1 MRIAALLGCL
11 ALASPAAATP
21 PPTPPPTPPAPAAA
35 APPAALPP
43 PPAQRAC
50 PPPPA
55 AAAAELAERVR
66 RELLW
71 DQKRITDV
79 EVTAICEV
87 RGGWLMDA
95 SLAPRNPRVYSPEL
109 EYGELR
115 DGRAHTPWVVPPRGA
130 PHRMI
135 FWSPGPTYDFDG
147 DGHPEPSTLWHGSM
161 LEIWFSGGRQPSF
174 SVLPLNYEPLP
185 DDRWASWNGQIVYLA
200 HDEQSR
206 LHAFGFRPGEAR
218 HEIAEA
224 ACQLAAPGEVCAT
237 AAALPR
243 SLPQNSFRD
252 APQERAAAVLGA
264 HPTRATCAQ
273 LDDAAKIQHA
283 RVIEHAMLRRLL
295 GNEAIAPLAFT
306 WGCVSHGEAPVVVHA
321 ELSSDAGAA
330 ELWTIRG
337 GRPRFERAAHWQT
350 PSVGSEF
357 ADITLVSHADLDGD
371 GFDESIV
378 TEAAGKPLAARYT
391 VAIAGTRRELP
402 SDVVVRAADGARDGI
417 ARLPPLCEP
426 GAPGAPSVPVSP
438 DACLPSGP
446 TKGWWPVAGEVHWDW
461 EREPPQILVWRG
473 ERLAPIRAARLAEIV
488 AETAALRAA
497 HP

>member
-1 MRIAALLGCL
+1 VI
-11 ALASPAAATP
+11 P
-21 PPTPPPTPPAPAAA
+21 
-35 APPAALPP
+35 
-43 PPAQRAC
+43 
-50 PPPPA
+50 
-55 AAAAELAERVR
+55 
-66 RELLW
+66 
-71 DQKRITDV
+71 
-79 EVTAICEV
+79 ICEV
-87 RGGWLMDA
+87 RDGWLMEASMAPRDA
-95 SLAPRNPRVYSPEL
+95 SKYNPDLA
-109 EYGELR
+109 YGELR

-130 PHRMI
+130 PHWMI

-174 SVLPLNYEPLP
+174 SVLALNREPLP

-200 HDEQSR
+200 HDEQSH

-218 HEIAEA
+218 HEIAAA

-243 SLPQNSFRD
+243 SLPHTSFRE

-306 WGCVSHGEAPVVVHA
+306 WGCVSHGEAPVVAHA
-321 ELSSDAGAA
+321 ELPSDAGAA

-350 PSVGSEF
+350 PSVGAEF
-357 ADITLVSHADLDGD
+357 ADIALASHGDLDGD

-378 TEAAGKPLAARYT
+378 AEATGTPLTARYSVT
-391 VAIAGTRRELP
+391 LAGARRALP
-402 SDVVVRAADGARDGI
+402 SDVVVRGADGARDGI
-417 ARLPPLCEP
+417 ARLLPLCWP
-426 GAPGAPSVPVSP
+426 GAPGAPSAQVSP
-438 DACLPSGP
+438 AACLPSAPANGR
-446 TKGWWPVAGEVHWDW
+446 WPVAGEVEWDW
-461 EREPPQILVWRG
+461 EHEPPQILVWHGARF
-473 ERLAPIRAARLAEIV
+473 APISASQLAAIV
-488 AETAALRAA
+488 AETAAARAA
-497 HP
+497 QPRP